1 MPIYEYVC
9 QSCGSEFELLIRG
22 EETPACPSCEGAE
35 LEKQFSLPRVHSEGR
50 KQRSLDA
57 AKKRDQSLGSERVRA
72 QREYELN
79 HDDH

>member
-9 QSCGSEFELLIRG
+9 KDCDEAFELLIRG
-22 EETPACPSCEGAE
+22 DATPVCPACEGVD
-35 LEKQFSLPRVHSEGR
+35 LEKVFSLPQVHSEGR
-50 KQRSLDA
+50 KARSMVA
-57 AKKRDQSLGSERVRA
+57 ARKRDQQQGSERVRT